1 MRMGTDVVVVGAS
14 VAGCTAA
21 LLYGRAGLTVTV
33 LEKARDASAFKGL
46 CGHFVLGGTAAML
59 RRTGLWDR
67 MVEAGAV
74 AGGIERWTGT
84 GWATPPPDAPE
95 AISLRR
101 ERLDPLLRKEAADT
115 PGVEIVYGAAV
126 DRLLTGGG
134 RVTGVRTRDGR
145 EFRGRLVVGADG
157 YRSTVAGLANAAVDT
172 APNNRFGMW
181 AYYKGLP
188 DASTRIWMLEPDV
201 AITIRT
207 DDDLAMLVAF
217 PHKVRL
223 PDFRSDRAASLEAFV
238 AALPDAPSLAGA
250 ERVSPV
256 IGMTDY
262 PCVRRDPTPA
272 PGLVL
277 VGDAALTG
285 DPQPAV
291 GCGWAFRAAEW
302 LVAETAAM
310 MGGNPAGTASSA
322 SSAGPRGPAAVG
334 GPAAAGER
342 AGGSALVG
350 SSAGLGGRAE
360 RRALAAYRRRLRFIV
375 SHDRLARKA
384 ALAGPPDA
392 MQRFLFRAAG
402 GDPAVARRLYLLSM
416 RAVPVSDV
424 VNPLFLGRAA
434 LAARRTPA

>member
-1 MRMGTDVVVVGAS
+1 MVGAS

-46 CGHFVLGGTAAML
+46 CGHFVLGGTEAML
-59 RRTGLWDR
+59 RRTGLWDL
-67 MVEAGAV
+67 MVGAGAV

-101 ERLDPLLRKEAADT
+101 ERLDPLLRAVAADT

-126 DRLLTGGG
+126 DGLLTGGG

-157 YRSTVAGLANAAVDT
+157 YRSTVAGLAGAAVDT

-188 DASTRIWMLEPDV
+188 GASTRIWMLEPDV

-207 DDDLAMLVAF
+207 DDDLTMLVAF
-217 PHKVRL
+217 PHKDRL
-223 PDFRSDRAASLEAFV
+223 PQFRADRATALESFV
-238 AALPDAPSLAGA
+238 AALPDAPDLSGG

-277 VGDAALTG
+277 VGDAALAG

-302 LVAETAAM
+302 LAAETV
-310 MGGNPAGTASSA
+310 PVL
-322 SSAGPRGPAAVG
+322 RGDRR
-334 GPAAAGER
+334 E
-342 AGGSALVG
+342 S
-350 SSAGLGGRAE
+350 
-360 RRALAAYRRRLRFIV
+360 RALAAYRRRLRFIV
-375 SHDRLARKA
+375 AHDRLARKA

-392 MQRFLFRAAG
+392 VQRFLFRAAG

-416 RAVPVSDV
+416 RAVPVGDV
-424 VNPLFLGRAA
+424 VNPWFLGRAA
-434 LAARRTPA
+434 LAVRRAPA

>member
-1 MRMGTDVVVVGAS
+1 MRSDVVVVGAS

-21 LLYGRAGLTVTV
+21 MLYGRAGLTVTV
-33 LEKARDASAFKGL
+33 VEKARDASAFKGL

-67 MVEAGAV
+67 MVAAGAV

-84 GWATPPPDAPE
+84 GWSVPPADAPE

-101 ERLDPLLRKEAADT
+101 ERLDPLLRSVAAGT

-126 DRLLTGGG
+126 EGLLTEGG

-157 YRSTVAGLANAAVDT
+157 YRSTVAGLADAKTDT

-181 AYYKGLP
+181 AYYRGLSR
-188 DASTRIWMLEPDV
+188 ASNRIWMLEPDV

-207 DDDLAMLVAF
+207 DDDLTMLVAF
-217 PHKVRL
+217 PDKARL
-223 PDFRSDRAASLEAFV
+223 PAFRADRAGALESFV
-238 AALPDAPSLAGA
+238 AALPDGPDLAGA
-250 ERVSPV
+250 SRVSPV

-277 VGDAALTG
+277 VGDAALAG

-302 LVAETAAM
+302 LVLETAPALR
-310 MGGNPAGTASSA
+310 GGGGGGGGDGDGDGGGGGGGGGDRTGRPAPALRV
-322 SSAGPRGPAAVG
+322 RGDP
-334 GPAAAGER
+334 
-342 AGGSALVG
+342 
-350 SSAGLGGRAE
+350 AE
-360 RRALAAYRRRLRFIV
+360 RRALAAYRRRLKFIV
-375 SHDRLARKA
+375 AHDRLARKG
-384 ALAGPPDA
+384 ALANPPDA
-392 MQRFLFRAAG
+392 VQRLLFRAATR
-402 GDPAVARRLYLLSM
+402 DPAVAARLYLLSM
-416 RAVPVSDV
+416 RAVPVSAV
-424 VNPLFLGRAA
+424 ANPWFLAQAA
-434 LAARRTPA
+434 LRAGVR

>member
-1 MRMGTDVVVVGAS
+1 MGTDVVVVGAS

-67 MVEAGAV
+67 MVEAGAA

-84 GWATPPPDAPE
+84 GWATPPPDAPD

-101 ERLDPLLRKEAADT
+101 ERLDPLLRSVAAGT

-126 DRLLTGGG
+126 EGLLTDGG

-157 YRSTVAGLANAAVDT
+157 YRSTVAGLADAAVDT

-188 DASTRIWMLEPDV
+188 AAPNRIWMLEPDV

-207 DDDLAMLVAF
+207 DEDLTMLVAF
-217 PHKVRL
+217 PHKDRL
-223 PDFRSDRAASLEAFV
+223 PAFRADRAGALEAFV
-238 AALPDAPSLAGA
+238 AGLPDGPALAGA

-302 LVAETAAM
+302 LVGETV
-310 MGGNPAGTASSA
+310 PAL
-322 SSAGPRGPAAVG
+322 RGDRR
-334 GPAAAGER
+334 EQ
-342 AGGSALVG
+342 
-350 SSAGLGGRAE
+350 
-360 RRALAAYRRRLRFIV
+360 RALAAYRRRLRFIV
-375 SHDRLARKA
+375 AHDRLARKA

-392 MQRFLFRAAG
+392 VQRFLFRAAG
-402 GDPAVARRLYLLSM
+402 GDPVVARRLYLLSM
-416 RAVPVSDV
+416 RAVPVGDV
-424 VNPLFLGRAA
+424 VNPWFLGRAA
-434 LAARRTPA
+434 LAVRRAPA

>member
-1 MRMGTDVVVVGAS
+1 MRSDVVVVGAS

-21 LLYGRAGLTVTV
+21 MLYGRAGLTVTV
-33 LEKARDASAFKGL
+33 VEKARDASAFKGL

-67 MVEAGAV
+67 MVAAGA
-74 AGGIERWTGT
+74 ATGGIERWTGT
-84 GWATPPPDAPE
+84 GWSTPPPDAPE

-101 ERLDPLLRKEAADT
+101 ERLDPLLRSMAAGT

-126 DRLLTGGG
+126 DGLLTGGG

-157 YRSTVAGLANAAVDT
+157 YRSTVAGLAGAKTDT

-181 AYYKGLP
+181 AYYRGLP
-188 DASTRIWMLEPDV
+188 RASNRIWMLEPDV

-207 DDDLAMLVAF
+207 DDDLTMLVAF
-217 PHKVRL
+217 PDKARL
-223 PDFRSDRAASLEAFV
+223 PSFRTDRAGALESFV
-238 AALPDAPSLAGA
+238 AALPDAPDLAGA
-250 ERVSPV
+250 SRVSPV

-262 PCVRRDPTPA
+262 PCVRRDPTPV

-277 VGDAALTG
+277 VGDAALAG

-302 LVAETAAM
+302 LVLETA
-310 MGGNPAGTASSA
+310 PALLD
-322 SSAGPRGPAAVG
+322 AAD
-334 GPAAAGER
+334 
-342 AGGSALVG
+342 
-350 SSAGLGGRAE
+350 RAE

-375 SHDRLARKA
+375 AHDRLARKG
-384 ALAGPPDA
+384 ALANPPDA
-392 MQRFLFRAAG
+392 VQRLLFRAAAL
-402 GDPAVARRLYLLSM
+402 DPAVARRLYLLSM

-424 VNPLFLGRAA
+424 ANPWFLGRAA
-434 LAARRTPA
+434 LRAVR